1 MPDLD
6 SQLAACSHERLLPQ
20 SVGKQVLI
28 TVAGFTAVL
37 LVVMEIKARQD
48 DLRINYYPLREDLWV
63 SQWLELDALP
73 DDQLVIIGASRM
85 LFGVIV
91 QEWKNLTGV
100 KPQMLAFPGSPPG
113 PVLTKLAEHQSFRG
127 TVLCGFAPP
136 FSFCHEDSPT
146 FNRMTNNFK
155 AIEPSRYSLSHHL
168 SLATHDLLKP
178 MFKCFNSSAYSPV
191 LLSYSNFPITNREG
205 TLLTPLFPFAGSLDR
220 ELQFRFTDNIEVVIK
235 QGIVDQIQNSSR
247 RVIRFYGPA
256 DVEEMIKQYKN
267 NVATIESRG
276 EKAIFVRP
284 PSDGLYL
291 AFEEEHFP
299 RERFFDRIVRETGCM
314 GVHFQDYPELKD
326 FLCVEDSHLRVED
339 SLEYTRRLIKILRRE
354 NAIE

>member
-1 MPDLD
+1 MSDLT
-6 SQLAACSHERLLPQ
+6 SQHTQCSHERRLPQ
-20 SVGKQVLI
+20 SIGKRVLLA
-28 TVAGFTAVL
+28 VAGLSAML
-37 LVVMEIKARQD
+37 LAGMEIKARQD
-48 DLRINYYPLREDLWV
+48 DLRINFYPPTEDLWV

-85 LFGVIV
+85 QFGVIV
-91 QEWKNLTGV
+91 QEWKNRTGV

-113 PVLTKLAEHQSFRG
+113 PVLTKLAERKSFRG

-168 SLATHDLLKP
+168 SLATHDVLKP
-178 MFKCFNSSAYSPV
+178 VFKCLNPFAYSPV

-235 QGIVDQIQNSSR
+235 QDIVDQIQNSSR

-276 EKAIFVRP
+276 GKVIFVRP
-284 PSDGLYL
+284 PSGGLYL
-291 AFEEEHFP
+291 DFEEAEFP
-299 RERFFDRIVRETGCM
+299 RERFFDRIVRETGCL
-314 GVHFQDYPELKD
+314 GVHFQDHPELKD
-326 FLCVEDSHLRVED
+326 FSCVEDSHLGVED
-339 SLEYTRRLIKILRRE
+339 GLEYTRRLIRILQRE